1 MAEINFIRPQEVR
14 ESSSS
19 HVVRYFGYDGMRYI
33 PTYGSASDAPLMPAD
48 IADNLTTN
56 SATKVLSAKQG
67 KVLKDEVDTKITA
80 SALAGFCKVVDVTHA
95 ELAAAKT
102 AGTLVAGYVYRI
114 TDYPLGESDPQGDVL
129 VLATGAS
136 TLNTNVWVLPTVAYA
151 DPRAES

>member
-14 ESSSS
+14 ASSSS

-67 KVLKDEVDTKITA
+67 KNLKDALDTTNTKFTGLCKIVDI
-80 SALAGFCKVVDVTHA
+80 THA
-95 ELAAAKT
+95 DLAAAKT

-114 TDYPLGESDPQGDVL
+114 TDYPLGESDPTGDVL
-129 VLATGAS
+129 LLATGAS
-136 TLNTNVWVLPTVAYA
+136 TVNTNVWVLPTVAYA
-151 DPRAES
+151 DPSAES